1 MSTKSRVI
9 ASCLVATWA
18 GATAW
23 PAPPSSP
30 APSKR
35 PAPRQIA
42 LPGAAATGVVMD
54 FIAYDPAHRRLWVPA
69 GDTGSVDVIDIATD
83 KVSRLQG
90 FATKEVERNGRKR
103 TMGPSSVAIGNGVV
117 YVGNR
122 GDDTICAIDAVTLEK
137 GACIKLDSM
146 PDAIA
151 IVPSAR
157 EVWVTTQADNSIVV
171 LDASSRKALPV
182 KTTITLAGSPE
193 CFAVDDARGLVYTNL
208 EDKDRTVAVD
218 VKTRQVTKTWL
229 PDCGEV
235 GPRGLALDHKRNVLF
250 VGCTTRVR
258 ALDAAHDGKQ
268 LGSIDVGEGI
278 DAIDY
283 LESRHQLYVGAAR
296 AAKLVVV
303 RLDDKGSLAAV
314 ETIETVPSARNAV
327 VTEKG
332 VAYLTDAH
340 DGSILVVAPPN

>member
-1 MSTKSRVI
+1 MSMKRRI
-9 ASCLVATWA
+9 AGAGAMASLVC
-18 GATAW
+18 ATAW
-23 PAPPSSP
+23 SAPPAPPP
-30 APSKR
+30 PSAR

-54 FIAYDPAHRRLWVPA
+54 FIAYDAAHRRLWVPA
-69 GDTGSVDVIDIATD
+69 GDTGSVDVIDLATD
-83 KVSRLQG
+83 KVSRVQG

-103 TMGPSSVAIGNGVV
+103 TMGPSSVVVGDGVV

-122 GDDTICAIDAVTLEK
+122 GDDSICAIDAVSLEK

-151 IVPSAR
+151 LVPSAK
-157 EVWVTTQADNSIVV
+157 EVWVTTQANNSIVV
-171 LDASSRKALPV
+171 LDASSRSALPV
-182 KTTITLAGSPE
+182 KTSMTLAGSPE

-218 VKTRQVTKTWL
+218 VKTRQVVHTWL

-235 GPRGLALDHKRNVLF
+235 GPRGLALDRKRNVLF
-250 VGCTTRVR
+250 VACTTRVR
-258 ALDAAHDGKQ
+258 ALDAGHDGKL
-268 LGSIDVGEGI
+268 LGSIDVGDGI

-283 LESRHQLYVGAAR
+283 LESRQQVYAGASR
-296 AAKLVVV
+296 AAKLVVA
-303 RLDDKGSLAAV
+303 RLDEKNQLLPV
-314 ETIETVPSARNAV
+314 ETIATVPSARNAV

-340 DGSILVVAPPN
+340 DGSILVVDPPH

>member
-1 MSTKSRVI
+1 MSMKRRAVGAAAL
-9 ASCLVATWA
+9 ASLVAA
-18 GATAW
+18 AAW
-23 PAPPSSP
+23 SAPPSSP
-30 APSKR
+30 APASR

-42 LPGAAATGVVMD
+42 LPGAPATGVVMD

-69 GDTGSVDVIDIATD
+69 GDTGSVDVIDVATD
-83 KVSRLQG
+83 KVSRVQG

-103 TMGPSSVAIGNGVV
+103 TMGPSSVVVGDGVV

-122 GDDTICAIDAVTLEK
+122 GDDTICAIDAASLEK

-151 IVPSAR
+151 IVPSAK
-157 EVWVTTQADNSIVV
+157 EVWVTTQANNSIVV
-171 LDASSRKALPV
+171 LDASSRSALPV

-193 CFAVDDARGLVYTNL
+193 CFVVDDARGLVYTNL

-218 VKTRQVTKTWL
+218 VKTRQVAKTWL

-235 GPRGLALDHKRNVLF
+235 GPRGLALDHKRNFLF

-258 ALDAAHDGKQ
+258 VLDAGHDGKQ
-268 LGSIDVGEGI
+268 VGTIDVGEGI

-283 LESRHQLYVGAAR
+283 LESRHQLYAAASRAAR
-296 AAKLVVV
+296 LVVA
-303 RLDDKGSLAAV
+303 RLDENGALAPV
-314 ETIETVPSARNAV
+314 ETIVTAPSARNPV

-340 DGSILVVAPPN
+340 DGSILVVEPPR

>member
-1 MSTKSRVI
+1 MSMKRRAVGAAAL
-9 ASCLVATWA
+9 ASLVAA
-18 GATAW
+18 AAW
-23 PAPPSSP
+23 SAPPSSP
-30 APSKR
+30 SPESR
-35 PAPRQIA
+35 PLPRQIA
-42 LPGAAATGVVMD
+42 LPGAPATGVVMD

-69 GDTGSVDVIDIATD
+69 GDTGSVDVIDVATD
-83 KVSRLQG
+83 KVSRVQG

-103 TMGPSSVAIGNGVV
+103 TMGPSSVVVGDGVV

-122 GDDTICAIDAVTLEK
+122 GDDTICAIDAASLEK
-137 GACIKLDSM
+137 GACTKLDSM

-151 IVPSAR
+151 IVPSAK
-157 EVWVTTQADNSIVV
+157 EVWVTTQANNSIVV
-171 LDASSRKALPV
+171 LDASSRSALPV

-193 CFAVDDARGLVYTNL
+193 CFVVDDARGLVYTNL

-218 VKTRQVTKTWL
+218 VKTRQVAKTWL

-235 GPRGLALDHKRNVLF
+235 GPRGLALDHERNFLF

-258 ALDAAHDGKQ
+258 VLDAGHDGKQ
-268 LGSIDVGEGI
+268 VGTIEVGEGI

-283 LESRHQLYVGAAR
+283 LESRHQLYAAASRAAR
-296 AAKLVVV
+296 LVVA
-303 RLDDKGSLAAV
+303 RLDENGALAPV
-314 ETIETVPSARNAV
+314 ETIATAPSARNPV

-340 DGSILVVAPPN
+340 DGSILVVEPPR